1 MQNVS
6 KLGQQGYKEILT
18 LHVPFDPKSNLLYK
32 RLPRWLEAAACPSQL
47 HISVERARLVSS
59 RLAGKVPPSV
69 LAAVWRS
76 WCNGWCTTRRFQEE
90 CRECLLDSECNGT
103 DCLEHYA
110 CCPATRRYLSRRIPL
125 SLDPA
130 TITSFLI
137 LDEVD
142 DNAMLFRAVHIYAV
156 YGVVNHVRAGQLPK
170 GSFDLDMLLWEK
182 WRTALAKQRS
192 VVHLLN
198 ESWLRR

>member
-1 MQNVS
+1 MLIRQRVQWHGLS
-6 KLGQQGYKEILT
+6 GT
-18 LHVPFDPKSNLLYK
+18 LCV
-32 RLPRWLEAAACPSQL
+32 LPCDQKISLETETPS
-47 HISVERARLVSS
+47 
-59 RLAGKVPPSV
+59 
-69 LAAVWRS
+69 
-76 WCNGWCTTRRFQEE
+76 
-90 CRECLLDSECNGT
+90 
-103 DCLEHYA
+103 
-110 CCPATRRYLSRRIPL
+110 

-142 DNAMLFRAVHIYAV
+142 DNVMLFRAVHIYAV

-192 VVHLLN
+192 LVHLLN